1 MLVSLHLF
9 RKYAGLQDILLDSL
23 TMRSCRFSVRDA
35 SLMSSPY
42 KTIQIRRLLTALG
55 SGVGVFAF
63 TDLLGNLHKLNVTH
77 LAFHIRRKAGGYF
90 HHTETP

>member
-35 SLMSSPY
+35 FLMSSPY
-42 KTIQIRRLLTALG
+42 ETIQIRRLLTALG

-63 TDLLGNLHKLNVTH
+63 TDLLENLDRLNATH
-77 LAFHIRRKAGGYF
+77 LALHIRRKARGYF
-90 HHTETP
+90 PHTETP

>member
-35 SLMSSPY
+35 SLMISLY
-42 KTIQIRRLLTALG
+42 ETIQIRRLLTGIFAL
-55 SGVGVFAF
+55 
-63 TDLLGNLHKLNVTH
+63 TDLLGNLDRLNATH
-77 LAFHIRRKAGGYF
+77 LALHIRRKARGYF
-90 HHTETP
+90 PHTETP